1 MDTRRGPGGL
11 SLRSRCSRNSG
22 GTGATPAKTWL
33 KTGNFVSCDPKP
45 EILVFSSPEELAEAV
60 AKEFQKAAAAA
71 DGSGKIFSVALS
83 GGTTPKLLFDRL
95 ASPEIAETIPW
106 EAAHLFWGD
115 ERCVPPG
122 HPESNY
128 GMTRQALL
136 GKIAIPEE
144 NIHRIH
150 GEAEPEKE
158 IQRYS
163 EEIRETLGTE
173 GVPRFDWII
182 LGLGAD
188 GHTASLF
195 PGGVIKEDSRGVC
208 GATEHPDTGQT
219 RITLTLK
226 TINEAA
232 RVLFLAAGSSKA
244 EMAGRILRRPL
255 QDHKEYPAG
264 LVNPGRGR
272 LEWYLDREAAALI
285 DNN

>member
-1 MDTRRGPGGL
+1 M
-11 SLRSRCSRNSG
+11 
-22 GTGATPAKTWL
+22 
-33 KTGNFVSCDPKP
+33 SCDSKP
-45 EILVFSSPEELAEAV
+45 EILIFPSPEELAGAV

-71 DGSGKIFSVALS
+71 RGSGKIFSVALS
-83 GGTTPKLLFDRL
+83 GGNTPKILFDRL

-115 ERCVPPG
+115 DRCVPPG

-128 GMTRQALL
+128 GMTRQTLL
-136 GKIAIPEE
+136 EKIAIPKE

-158 IQRYS
+158 IQRYAK
-163 EEIRETLGTE
+163 EIRETLGTE
-173 GVPRFDWII
+173 GVPRFDWIL

-195 PGGVIKEDSRGVC
+195 PGSVIKEDSHRVC
-208 GATEHPDTGQT
+208 GATEHPDTGQK
-219 RITLTLK
+219 RITLTLR
-226 TINEAA
+226 TINHAA

-244 EMAGRILRRPL
+244 EMTGRILRRPL
-255 QDHKEYPAG
+255 HDPKEYPAG
-264 LVNPGRGR
+264 RVNPGRGKV
-272 LEWYLDREAAALI
+272 EWYLDREAAALI